1 MTLPPSAPSAPAADE
16 QLVTTANSL
25 PAGTRLAEF
34 ELRGVLG
41 EGGFATVYRAH
52 DHSLRRTVAIKEY
65 MPGALATRAPD
76 GSVIARE
83 PQMQA
88 TLARGLDSFLNE
100 ARLLAQFDHP
110 ALIRVYRFWEQNGT
124 AYMAMQLCQGRTLR
138 ALRQAEPRL
147 VASEPWLKHMLSP
160 ILDAL
165 ELLHANDCYHRD
177 ISPDNIM
184 VLDSGVPM
192 LLDFGAARQAMGDA
206 TQALTV
212 IVKPGFA
219 PIEQY
224 DSVLEQ
230 GPWTDVYSLGAV
242 LHFLVTGQPVTAS
255 VSRLLKD
262 PLPRLADTP
271 GLALSP
277 AFARA
282 IDRALTVHPEDRIR
296 SIAEFREALELP
308 TFWAEMQRQSVEL
321 GALRSH
327 SGTTG
332 FGALAELGDDDAAPS
347 DLGPATLPPPEERA
361 MPAAA
366 PRRPRPDAAERART
380 PTERPRPPAPAT
392 RSGTPPAPHAAGA
405 AARARPRDARTL
417 AGGVLAVASVLVLL
431 GLAAWRPG
439 SDAPVPPPAS
449 PATAAPSIA
458 TATTPPAAAPAA
470 ATPAPA
476 PAAADTVGAHLRL
489 DIAPWGVVYVDGQMQ
504 GLTPPLKQLWLQP
517 GQHTIEVRNTGLPSH
532 TETITIEAGKDVQ
545 LRHQFE

>member
-1 MTLPPSAPSAPAADE
+1 M
-16 QLVTTANSL
+16 TTANSL

-88 TLARGLDSFLNE
+88 TLARGLHSFLNE

-347 DLGPATLPPPEERA
+347 DLGPASPPPPEERA

-380 PTERPRPPAPAT
+380 PAERPRPPAPAT

>member
-88 TLARGLDSFLNE
+88 TLARGLHSFLNE

-147 VASEPWLKHMLSP
+147 VASELWLKHMLSP

-296 SIAEFREALELP
+296 GIAEFREALELP

-347 DLGPATLPPPEERA
+347 DLGPATPPPPEERA

-380 PTERPRPPAPAT
+380 PAERPRPPAPAT